1 MPLKQTISANDVQ
14 YIPHFS
20 EGLSQTFNITGL
32 IYLLTEK
39 IDRNTYSLPG
49 KRATIMLN
57 SQSTRMDILKYE
69 MSIYTTLRSYTAI
82 FIFLKQYGI
91 KTFSL
96 DVSTAYT
103 KILDRPFYTDNV
115 KQSLGPVPI

>member
-1 MPLKQTISANDVQ
+1 
-14 YIPHFS
+14 
-20 EGLSQTFNITGL
+20 
-32 IYLLTEK
+32 
-39 IDRNTYSLPG
+39 
-49 KRATIMLN
+49 MLN